1 MNSECYIW
9 GLVEEVVD
17 FREIVNVFEC
27 VDVGIMWYFLF
38 MYLDRK

>member
-9 GLVEEVVD
+9 GLVEEVID
-17 FREIVNVFEC
+17 FREIVKVFDC